1 MKTLIQ
7 NGTLVNE
14 GRVFRAD
21 ILIDNDTIETI
32 EEKGIA
38 SLSDDVQ
45 IIDAEGKYVIPGVID
60 DQVHFREPGLTR
72 KGDIGEGSRLP
83 PREESPPSWTCP
95 MLFHPRQQTSY

>member
-32 EEKGIA
+32 EEEGIA
-38 SLSDDVQ
+38 SLSDEVQ

-60 DQVHFREPGLTR
+60 DQVHFLRTGTYPER
-72 KGDIGEGSRLP
+72 RH
-83 PREESPPSWTCP
+83 R
-95 MLFHPRQQTSY
+95 